1 MRVIAAQSPKLQMK
15 FVACPLVVRPQKLE
29 LPPYALLSELV
40 TKANMTTPKTILI
53 TGASGLVGQ
62 SLSTALMAR
71 GHSVRTLSR
80 SDRGDYQWDVASGHL
95 DPRAL
100 DCVDVVIHLAGESV
114 AQSWTD
120 AAKARILDSRVAS
133 TRLLVDLILAQE
145 KRPAYIAASGI
156 SYYGIVRERPVDE
169 SSDSGKGFLA
179 EVTRQWEGAAQALTE
194 ADVRT
199 VFLRTGIVL
208 SVKGGALAKMLTAFK
223 LGVGGCIGDGQ
234 QNMSWIS
241 LPDLVSVYVFAVEN
255 VALHGAVNAVA
266 PEPVTNSM
274 FTKKLG
280 KVLGRPTVFPLPAS
294 LVKIL
299 FGEMGKETLLS
310 DLSVLPKSLTDL
322 GFEWQQAEL
331 EIALKET
338 LS

>member
-1 MRVIAAQSPKLQMK
+1 M
-15 FVACPLVVRPQKLE
+15 
-29 LPPYALLSELV
+29 
-40 TKANMTTPKTILI
+40 KANMSTPKTILI

-62 SLSTALMAR
+62 PLCAALKAS

-80 SDRGDYQWDVASGHL
+80 GDRGDHQWDVAAGQL

-100 DCVDVVIHLAGESV
+100 DGVDAVIHLAGESV

-120 AAKARILDSRVAS
+120 AAKARILDSRVES

-156 SYYGIVRERPVDE
+156 SYYGIDCERPVDE

-179 EVTRQWEGAAQALTE
+179 EVTRQWEGAAQALAE
-194 ADVRT
+194 AEVRT

-208 SVKGGALAKMLTAFK
+208 SAKGGALAKMLTPFN
-223 LGVGGCIGDGQ
+223 LGLGGRIGDGQ
-234 QNMSWIS
+234 QKMSWIS
-241 LPDLVSVYVFAVEN
+241 LPDLVSAYVFAVEN
-255 VALHGAVNAVA
+255 VAVQGAVNAVA
-266 PEPVTNSM
+266 PEPVTNST
-274 FTKKLG
+274 FTKTLG
-280 KVLGRPTVFPLPAS
+280 KVLGRPTVLPLPAG

-299 FGEMGKETLLS
+299 FGEMGKETVLS
-310 DLSVLPKSLTDL
+310 DLGVLPKSLTEL
-322 GFEWQQAEL
+322 GFEWQQADL
-331 EIALKET
+331 ETALKQT

>member
-1 MRVIAAQSPKLQMK
+1 M
-15 FVACPLVVRPQKLE
+15 
-29 LPPYALLSELV
+29 
-40 TKANMTTPKTILI
+40 KANMSTPKTILI

-62 SLSTALMAR
+62 PLCAALKAS

-80 SDRGDYQWDVASGHL
+80 GDRGDHHWDVAAGQL

-100 DCVDVVIHLAGESV
+100 DGVDAVIHLAGESV

-120 AAKARILDSRVAS
+120 AAKARILDSRVES

-156 SYYGIVRERPVDE
+156 SYYGIDCERPVDE

-179 EVTRQWEGAAQALTE
+179 EVTRQWEGAAQVLAE
-194 ADVRT
+194 AEVRT

-208 SVKGGALAKMLTAFK
+208 SSKGGALAKMLTPFN
-223 LGVGGCIGDGQ
+223 LGLGGRIGDGQ
-234 QNMSWIS
+234 QKMSWIS
-241 LPDLVSVYVFAVEN
+241 LPDLVSAYVFAVEN
-255 VALHGAVNAVA
+255 VAVQGAVNAVA
-266 PEPVTNSM
+266 PEPVTNST
-274 FTKKLG
+274 FTKTLG
-280 KVLGRPTVFPLPAS
+280 KVLGRPTVLPLPAG

-299 FGEMGKETLLS
+299 FGEMGKETVLS
-310 DLSVLPKSLTDL
+310 DLGVLPKSLTEL
-322 GFEWQQAEL
+322 GFEWQQADL
-331 EIALKET
+331 ETALKQT